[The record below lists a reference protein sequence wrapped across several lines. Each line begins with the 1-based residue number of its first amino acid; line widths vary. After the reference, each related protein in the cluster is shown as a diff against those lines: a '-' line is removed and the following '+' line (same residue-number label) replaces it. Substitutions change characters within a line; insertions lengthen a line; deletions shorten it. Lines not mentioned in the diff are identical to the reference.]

1 MSVAD
6 RPDICEVELSGA
18 ADDVFALAMSLLFIE
33 DDGGKHDA
41 SPAEFACA
49 RDRLTYKLYLRAQEL
64 RNLVNTGSIHGA
76 QSAAAARTGGAA

>member
-1 MSVAD
+1 MSVAGC
-6 RPDICEVELSGA
+6 PEICEVELSGA
-18 ADDVFALAMSLLFIE
+18 VDDVFALAMSLLLIE

-76 QSAAAARTGGAA
+76 ESVAAAATGGA